1 MFVFWNLVLIVC
13 SFCCIFGGGCC
24 SEEEKGSRNG
34 SKVGDAGFRMLV
46 KDCFGVKNE
55 DVLLEHSTDWLP
67 DYSKDVV
74 AKVLGV
80 VDDEFKKIKDSVRCV
95 IFHIIDGKVFFICS
109 KGDVVVNGEKVE
121 EFSDDELN
129 NVDIKCKLEQG
140 FIIVGEKEGGGNP
153 CTFYRFKDIK
163 V

>member
-1 MFVFWNLVLIVC
+1 MFVFWNLVTYCLFI
-13 SFCCIFGGGCC
+13 CCVFGGVCC

-34 SKVGDAGFRMLV
+34 SKVGDGGFRRLV
-46 KDCFGVKNE
+46 KDCFGVRNE

-67 DYSKDVV
+67 DYSRDFV

-80 VDDEFKKIKDSVRCV
+80 VDDEFEKIKGSVRCV

-121 EFSDDELN
+121 EFPDDELN
-129 NVDIKCKLEQG
+129 NVDTKCQLEQG
-140 FIIVGEKEGGGNP
+140 FFITGEKEGGGDS